1 MQGTQSY
8 SRTHSRLL
16 ILYLQRTLC
25 GNQYNYNW
33 KEYLGYDV
41 KEIANRLHLSDR
53 QVRYLL
59 QKAETIRVKYINA

>member
-1 MQGTQSY
+1 
-8 SRTHSRLL
+8 
-16 ILYLQRTLC
+16 LYLQRTLC